1 MSRIGK
7 TCVSLFAGLL
17 ISLLSVQMTHPQE
30 RAGNQSL
37 VLKGATVI
45 DGTGS
50 PALQDAVIVI
60 EQDRIKGFGGKN
72 TTYPSD
78 ATVLDMSGKFII
90 PGLVDSH
97 VHYQPWLGEMFLN
110 HGVTSVMIP
119 GGDVPVADR
128 EASYRNTARAPRIF
142 ASGGRVPIQPG
153 MTREQVRTSIREW
166 VTSRKPDYASPT
178 VYNESTAQV
187 YRWAAEDIHEAGLV
201 WFGHTENAPDSIKAG
216 QDVIEHIW
224 GFAEALMSPREL
236 EGFQKGEYLHWGSF
250 LKDSGRIDMMIKD
263 AVQRGVYL
271 NPTMVYEL
279 GSLSSLARKH
289 EMDAYNL
296 YRDPALMTYY
306 PENLAYG
313 LLLKFRSIRN
323 FSTRYENLVPISRL
337 NAGDLQEFRDAYRL
351 CGEFL
356 KKWVQAGGKIMGGTD
371 DPNVGTS
378 GLSVHMEMAMLVE
391 AGLTPMQALQAQTL
405 WGAEMLT
412 ARRKVAARPPVG
424 LIAQGAFADLVVLGA
439 NPLENIDNS
448 RRIERVMKGGKFVEL
463 GYTPHYSAPTRRI
476 ETIPSIPEP
485 EISSITPHA
494 AVEGTPDFEMVV
506 EGVGFVSNSVVKV
519 DDVSVPTT
527 FVNIRTL
534 KAKIPGSVVAR
545 ALPNRF
551 NEPGPEQRV
560 GIYGDRTVKITVFNA
575 PPDGGKSNFV
585 SLRVIAKWMAGGQ
598 D

>member
-1 MSRIGK
+1 MSPKI
-7 TCVSLFAGLL
+7 CVSLLAGLL
-17 ISLLSVQMTHPQE
+17 ISLASLQTTQ
-30 RAGNQSL
+30 AQSL

-50 PALQDAVIVI
+50 PAVPDAVIVI
-60 EQDRIKGFGGKN
+60 EQDRIKSLGGKN

-78 ATVLDMSGKFII
+78 ATVLDVAGKFII

-97 VHYQPWLGEMFLN
+97 VHYQPWLGEIFLN

-119 GGDVPVADR
+119 GGDVSVADR
-128 EASYRNTARAPRIF
+128 EVSYRNTTRAPRIF

-153 MTREQVRTSIREW
+153 MSREQVRTAIREW
-166 VTSRKPDYASPT
+166 VTSKTPDYASPT
-178 VYNESTAQV
+178 VFNDRTAQV
-187 YRWAAEDIHEAGLV
+187 YAWAAEDIHDAGLV
-201 WFGHTENAPDSIKAG
+201 WFGHTENAPASIKAG
-216 QDVIEHIW
+216 QDVIEHVW
-224 GFAEALMSPREL
+224 GFAEALMSPQEL

-250 LKDSGRIDMMIKD
+250 LKDSARVDATIKD

-289 EMDAYNL
+289 ETDAYNL

-337 NAGDLQEFRDAYRL
+337 SSSDLQEFREAYRL

-378 GLSVHMEMAMLVE
+378 GLSLHMEMAMLVE
-391 AGLTPMQALQAQTL
+391 SGLTPMQALQAQTS

-412 ARRKVAARPPVG
+412 ARRKTAAGPPIG
-424 LIAQGAFADLVVLGA
+424 LIAPGAFADLVVLGA

-448 RRIERVMKGGKFVEL
+448 RKIERVMKGGKFVEL
-463 GYTPHYSAPTRRI
+463 GFTPYYSAPARRI

-494 AVEGTPDFEMVV
+494 VVEGTSEFEVVV

-519 DDVSVPTT
+519 DDVPVPTT

-534 KAKIPGSVVAR
+534 KAKIPGAVVAK

-551 NEPGPEQRV
+551 IEPGPEQRV
-560 GIYGDRTVKITVFNA
+560 GIYGDRTVKITVFNG
-575 PPDGGKSNFV
+575 PPDGGKSNFI